1 MGPVWM
7 GIRILL
13 LGYER
18 IAGNKISKDSS
29 TFVSTWG
36 FFFFSFL
43 VFAPFFHTMTVEL
56 LVKSLISGIIYS
68 FSFSLYMYALGHEDA
83 SVIAPLY
90 NLNAVFLV
98 LMSVIFLGEPF
109 SWRRILGAVLMVY
122 AVSFLKKGDNIAI
135 SYGNLLRSKGAIAM
149 IVSSVLMAIGRI
161 VDRKMTIDGSPMGYS
176 VSVYLVISVFI
187 FVYGLIIGNK
197 PRDYA
202 ALVKS
207 KFVYLI
213 LGGICN
219 AYSYVAL
226 LEAFNYYGVSVA
238 EPLSML
244 SVFVTMFFA
253 KVFLK
258 EHIGLRV
265 VSAILLCVGAI
276 LIY

>member
-1 MGPVWM
+1 MGPIWM

-18 IAGNKISKDSS
+18 IAGNKISKDSP
-29 TFVSTWG
+29 TFVSAWG
-36 FFFFSFL
+36 FFFFFFL
-43 VFAPFFHTMTVEL
+43 VFAPFFHTMTVGIFVKAL
-56 LVKSLISGIIYS
+56 LSGVIYS
-68 FSFSLYMYALGHEDA
+68 VSFSLYIYGLGHEDA

-98 LMSVIFLGEPF
+98 LLSALFLGEPF
-109 SWRRILGAVLMVY
+109 SWKRFLGAALMVY
-122 AVSFLKKGDNIAI
+122 AVSFLKKGENIAI
-135 SYGNLLRSKGAIAM
+135 SYKNLLESKGAISM
-149 IVSSVLMAIGRI
+149 IVSSVLMAFGRI
-161 VDRKMTIDGSPMGYS
+161 IDRKMTIGGSPMGYS
-176 VSVYLVISVFI
+176 VAVYLVISIFI
-187 FVYGLIIGNK
+187 FAYGIISGNRAK
-197 PRDYA
+197 DYV
-202 ALVKS
+202 ALVKG

-244 SVFVTMFFA
+244 SVFVTMLFA
-253 KVFLK
+253 KLFLK
-258 EHIGLRV
+258 ERIGLRV
-265 VSAILLCVGAI
+265 VAAVLLCLGAV